1 MMIESPGHAFNRI
14 IKDFDDAFGS
24 TLRGK
29 GNFLYEV
36 SRAISRAHR
45 EWIKFEKRCVKY
57 SDPKW
62 QRRYTKALKRS
73 RRNVAYLKRHGR
85 CR

>member
-1 MMIESPGHAFNRI
+1 MIECPGHVVNRI
-14 IKDFDDAFGS
+14 IKDFDDAFIS
-24 TLRGK
+24 ALRGK
-29 GNFLYEV
+29 GNFYHGV
-36 SRAISRAHR
+36 SRAMSRAHR
-45 EWIKFEKRCVKY
+45 EWVKFEKRCAKY

-73 RRNVAYLKRHGR
+73 RRNVAYLKRTGR

>member
-1 MMIESPGHAFNRI
+1 MMIESLGYAVNRI
-14 IKDFDDAFGS
+14 IKDFDDALTS
-24 TLRGK
+24 ALRG
-29 GNFLYEV
+29 GNFLHEV
-36 SRAISRAHR
+36 SRAMSRAHR
-45 EWIKFEKRCVKY
+45 EWVKFEKRCVKY

-73 RRNVAYLKRHGR
+73 RRNVAYLKHTGR

>member
-1 MMIESPGHAFNRI
+1 MIESPGHVVNRI
-14 IKDFDDAFGS
+14 IKDFGDAFTSG
-24 TLRGK
+24 LRG
-29 GNFLYEV
+29 GNFFYEV
-36 SRAISRAHR
+36 SRAIKRARR
-45 EWIKFEKRCVKY
+45 EWVNFEKRCVKY

-73 RRNVAYLKRHGR
+73 RRNVAYLKRTGR

>member
-1 MMIESPGHAFNRI
+1 MIESPGHAVNRI
-14 IKDFDDAFGS
+14 IKDFDDAYKS
-24 TLRGK
+24 ALRGK
-29 GNFLYEV
+29 GDFIYEV
-36 SRAISRAHR
+36 SRAMSRAHM
-45 EWIKFEKRCVKY
+45 EWVKFEKRCREY

-73 RRNVAYLKRHGR
+73 RRNVAYLKRTGR

>member
-1 MMIESPGHAFNRI
+1 MIESPGHAVDRI
-14 IKDFDDAFGS
+14 IKDFGNAFS
-24 TLRGK
+24 SALRG
-29 GNFLYEV
+29 GNFFYEV
-36 SRAISRAHR
+36 SRAMSRAHR
-45 EWIKFEKRCVKY
+45 EWVKLEKRCVKY

-73 RRNVAYLKRHGR
+73 RRNVAYLKRTGR

>member
-1 MMIESPGHAFNRI
+1 MIESPGHALSRI
-14 IKDFDDAFGS
+14 IKDFDNAYIS
-24 TLRGK
+24 ALRGK

-36 SRAISRAHR
+36 SCAMSRAHR
-45 EWIKFEKRCVKY
+45 EWVKFEKRC
-57 SDPKW
+57 DPKW

-73 RRNVAYLKRHGR
+73 RRNVAYLKRTGR